1 MSSPGSPSHGSGGM
15 SSRPHPTGYR
25 GNTSSGLAPSK
36 IADAILL
43 TAEEADAQLS
53 SQTVKPYVQLEDNGV
68 NVKSWLKMM
77 TTQSQAKRCHMAL
90 YMDYP
95 ESAVDAAATQLLM
108 NSVSAY
114 FQGVVAGLL
123 LDLE

>member
-1 MSSPGSPSHGSGGM
+1 MSSPGSPSHGSGGR
-15 SSRPHPTGYR
+15 SFRPFTA
-25 GNTSSGLAPSK
+25 GNQGQTSSGLAPSK
-36 IADAILL
+36 IEEAILM

-90 YMDYP
+90 HRDYP
-95 ESAVDAAATQLLM
+95 ESAVDAAAT
-108 NSVSAY
+108 
-114 FQGVVAGLL
+114 
-123 LDLE
+123 